1 MTKKIFLALA
11 ALAALTLSFSS
22 CKKDNQGG
30 NTPTPTD
37 VKLAVNPA
45 SLTVMVGKTAAL
57 EIKTQPANA
66 EYTCISKD
74 PAIATVDNKGVI
86 TGVKVGETKVTVTAG
101 SATKEVAVK
110 VADEKS
116 TTNDRLLG
124 KTLPKELEGVREF
137 IAPFYVPI
145 FKQMKEQEDIVKAA
159 NEKEGWHFFLYTG
172 KQEKLNSKAY
182 TCEAP
187 FVGEGENARPK
198 DNRFIGQL
206 VYAYALAKD
215 PVVIAFFRPDIQEIV
230 FDEDPIV
237 DPKSATEQQQKNM
250 NVCMNI
256 LVAYGFTESP
266 GLIQYVN
273 EAGENQNLGIAMYN
287 TKLDGGPLQAV
298 ISGMEKHDQAGNTRY
313 TLYLE
318 IQQKAPKTQSRSLR
332 TATIERQVRPD
343 YTQFVV
349 R

>member
-22 CKKDNQGG
+22 CNKDKGGDKK
-30 NTPTPTD
+30 TPTD
-37 VKLAVNPA
+37 VKLAVNPDNV
-45 SLTVMVGKTAAL
+45 TVMVGKTAAL

-74 PAIATVDNKGVI
+74 PAIATVDAKGVI
-86 TGVKVGETKVTVTAG
+86 TGVKVGE
-101 SATKEVAVK
+101 VAVK
-110 VADEKS
+110 VVDEKS

-124 KTLPKELEGVREF
+124 KTLPKDLEGVREF

-187 FVGEGENARPK
+187 FVGEGQNAKPK
-198 DNRFIGQL
+198 DNRFIGQI
-206 VYAYALAKD
+206 VYAYALAKY
-215 PVVIAFFRPDIQEIV
+215 PMVIAFFRPDIQEIV

-237 DPKSATEQQQKNM
+237 DPKTATEQQQKNM

-266 GLIQYVN
+266 GLIQYIN

-298 ISGMEKHDQAGNTRY
+298 ISGNKQQDQAGNTRY

-318 IQQKAPKTQSRSLR
+318 IQQKAPKKASSSLR

>member
-22 CKKDNQGG
+22 CKKDNKGDDKK
-30 NTPTPTD
+30 PTD
-37 VKLAVNPA
+37 VKLAVNPDNV
-45 SLTVMVGKTAAL
+45 TVMVGKTVAL

-187 FVGEGENARPK
+187 FVGEGQNAKPK

-206 VYAYALAKD
+206 VYAYALAQD
-215 PVVIAFFRPDIQEIV
+215 PVIIAFFRPDIQEIV

-237 DPKSATEQQQKNM
+237 DPKTATEQQQKNM

-318 IQQKAPKTQSRSLR
+318 IQQKAPKKQSSSLR